1 MINATKEQD
10 SVTLQGLSSTE
21 VAKRI
26 ADGRVNTNTDVKT
39 KSIPAII
46 KDNALTLFNVVNVA
60 MACLV
65 LLTGE
70 LRNVLFM
77 VVVFA
82 NLLIGIVQEVRA
94 KLMVDRLSLL
104 AAQNVT
110 VIRDGHDK
118 AIAPSELVVDDLI
131 RLRTGDQVPADCTLV
146 EGLPTVDESLL
157 TGESKPVEKR
167 QGDELLS
174 GSFIDS
180 GSLVA
185 CITRVGQD
193 GYAARINAEAKYVK
207 PINSEIMQ
215 TVNSIIRTG
224 SIALIPLGIG
234 LFDSAGFGA
243 FDLFGF
249 GYCHC
254 PSCV

>member
-1 MINATKEQD
+1 
-10 SVTLQGLSSTE
+10 
-21 VAKRI
+21 
-26 ADGRVNTNTDVKT
+26 
-39 KSIPAII
+39 
-46 KDNALTLFNVVNVA
+46 
-60 MACLV
+60 
-65 LLTGE
+65 
-70 LRNVLFM
+70 M

-146 EGLPTVDESLL
+146 EGLPTIDESLL

-224 SIALIPLGIG
+224 SIALIPLGIAVFFAY
-234 LFDSAGFGA
+234 LSARTK
-243 FDLFGF
+243 
-249 GYCHC
+249 
-254 PSCV
+254 

>member
-94 KLMVDRLSLL
+94 KLMVDRLRLL

-146 EGLPTVDESLL
+146 EGLPVSYTHL
-157 TGESKPVEKR
+157 TLP
-167 QGDELLS
+167 
-174 GSFIDS
+174 
-180 GSLVA
+180 
-185 CITRVGQD
+185 TTP
-193 GYAARINAEAKYVK
+193 YV
-207 PINSEIMQ
+207 
-215 TVNSIIRTG
+215 
-224 SIALIPLGIG
+224 
-234 LFDSAGFGA
+234 
-243 FDLFGF
+243 
-249 GYCHC
+249 
-254 PSCV
+254 

>member
-94 KLMVDRLSLL
+94 KLMEQAT
-104 AAQNVT
+104 AAK
-110 VIRDGHDK
+110 DG
-118 AIAPSELVVDDLI
+118 EVE
-131 RLRTGDQVPADCTLV
+131 RVPDEENGRGAAGKQQEAAD
-146 EGLPTVDESLL
+146 ED
-157 TGESKPVEKR
+157 
-167 QGDELLS
+167 
-174 GSFIDS
+174 
-180 GSLVA
+180 
-185 CITRVGQD
+185 
-193 GYAARINAEAKYVK
+193 
-207 PINSEIMQ
+207 
-215 TVNSIIRTG
+215 
-224 SIALIPLGIG
+224 
-234 LFDSAGFGA
+234 
-243 FDLFGF
+243 
-249 GYCHC
+249 
-254 PSCV
+254 